1 VSALSNARRLCVIGL
16 SAGAV
21 GIAILYVSGVEMPVV
36 PPGLV
41 LLVVAAVAVANAR
54 GRWVVI
60 VGTVVAIAEIAG
72 IFASDATGS
81 LFVANMPGV
90 LTGSWIRLLGV
101 LLATVAGVVAG
112 FTRPVHQGSETL
124 ATGS

>member
-1 VSALSNARRLCVIGL
+1 
-16 SAGAV
+16 
-21 GIAILYVSGVEMPVV
+21 M
-36 PPGLV
+36 
-41 LLVVAAVAVANAR
+41 
-54 GRWVVI
+54 I

-72 IFASDATGS
+72 IFASGATGS

-112 FTRPVHQGSETL
+112 FTRPVHQGSEIL

>member
-1 VSALSNARRLCVIGL
+1 MSALSNARRLCIIGL

>member
-1 VSALSNARRLCVIGL
+1 MKGEEVSALSNARRLCVIGL

-54 GRWVVI
+54 GR
-60 VGTVVAIAEIAG
+60 G
-72 IFASDATGS
+72 
-81 LFVANMPGV
+81 
-90 LTGSWIRLLGV
+90 R
-101 LLATVAGVVAG
+101 
-112 FTRPVHQGSETL
+112 
-124 ATGS
+124 